1 MANKHIKTY
10 STSLSVRKLY
20 IKTMMRYTSHLLE
33 MLELTLEILVR
44 LWMNMY
50 SNTSNNYGKLF
61 GSFFEN

>member
-1 MANKHIKTY
+1 MTNKDIKTY
-10 STSLSVRKLY
+10 STSLFDRKMY
-20 IKTMMRYTSHLLE
+20 IKTMMRYTSYLLE

-44 LWMNMY
+44 LCMNVN